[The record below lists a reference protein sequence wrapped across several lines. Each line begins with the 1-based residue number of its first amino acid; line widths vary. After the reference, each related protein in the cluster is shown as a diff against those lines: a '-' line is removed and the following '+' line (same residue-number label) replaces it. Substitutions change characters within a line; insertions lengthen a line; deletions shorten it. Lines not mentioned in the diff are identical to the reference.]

1 MSSRF
6 LLLCIVDFHNETV
19 DGDKGPLPIL
29 HISLMQLPTIPDAED
44 WAPTELMGSDGDSDE
59 SISDCGDIDM
69 SDFATELKEIA
80 DGMHRLQQPSAA
92 TAHTRCPLG
101 AYITPFMRHRVFFH
115 S

>member
-59 SISDCGDIDM
+59 SISDCGD
-69 SDFATELKEIA
+69 K
-80 DGMHRLQQPSAA
+80 QPSAA
-92 TAHTRCPLG
+92 TAHTRRPLG
-101 AYITPFMRHRVFFH
+101 AYITPFMCHQVFFH